1 MLYNY
6 DPILPFEYADKLE
19 QGLLSDEEVDYQG
32 DLESDAGSEVSGTT
46 TDPVLSKIEHL
57 ENQCKLIY
65 TKAGKS
71 IKKCKNIRPNVTTT
85 DKLRKNPL
93 R

>member
-71 IKKCKNIRPNVTTT
+71 IKSAKTSGQMLQQQTS
-85 DKLRKNPL
+85 
-93 R
+93 